1 MDVLE
6 QTYESP
12 LRTTLMTCTKSDFL
26 TRHLDAY
33 FSRHRGPNDRL
44 AFSLAAMA
52 CLVAVLSCGQAQATI
67 VTYAMNL
74 EFSGGT
80 APSASAPWVVVNLDD
95 HNQSGVVDLKV
106 TAPGLTGSE
115 NLASLYLN
123 LDPALDPND
132 LIFSSIV
139 KSRAFTTPTISTG
152 TNSFKADGDGKYDLL
167 FGFSVGGAPDTF
179 VQGDTIEL
187 SISGIA
193 TLNAVS
199 FFEFSLPAGGHG
211 PYTSAA
217 HVQNTGGGG
226 QSGWITDG
234 TNGGPNIPEPGSA
247 TLLVLGAVGALGY
260 RGWRRSGSRKLLAS
274 RR

>member
-1 MDVLE
+1 M
-6 QTYESP
+6 T
-12 LRTTLMTCTKSDFL
+12 RTKLDSL
-26 TRHLDAY
+26 TRRPDVY
-33 FSRHRGPNDRL
+33 SSRHRRRSDRL
-44 AFSLAAMA
+44 AFSAAAMA
-52 CLVAVLSCGQAQATI
+52 CLFAVLSGGQAQATI
-67 VTYAMNL
+67 VTYSMNI

-106 TAPGLTGSE
+106 TAPGLTGNE

-123 LDPALDPND
+123 LDPALNPND

-139 KSRAFTTPTISTG
+139 QSRAFTTPTISTG
-152 TNSFKADGDGKYDLL
+152 SNSFKADGDGFYDLL
-167 FGFSVGGAPDTF
+167 LGFAVGGPPTTF
-179 VQGDTIEL
+179 IHGDMLEL

-193 TLNAVS
+193 TLNALS
-199 FFEFSLPAGGHG
+199 FFELSLPAGGHG
-211 PYTSAA
+211 PFTSAA

-247 TLLVLGAVGALGY
+247 TLLVIGAAGALGY
-260 RGWRRSGSRKLLAS
+260 RGWRRSGGRKLLAN
-274 RR
+274 RP